1 MKNMKYNPPEIE
13 SRWQKY
19 WETKRF
25 YQAEDFSKKKKF
37 YVLIEF
43 PYPSGEGLHVGHCR
57 SYSAM
62 DAIARKKRMEGYN
75 VLYPI
80 GWDAFGL
87 PTENYAIRTGIHP
100 RVATDQNVANFKRQL
115 KSLGLSFDWSREIDT
130 TDPKYYKWTQWIFL
144 KLFEKGLAYQAEIPI
159 NWCPSCKIGL
169 ADEEVIE
176 GRHERCGEKVIRKK
190 LRQWMIKITEYANR
204 LIEDLKKVDYLEK
217 IKTQQI
223 NWIGKSFGTEVNFKI
238 ENSNEVVKIFT
249 TRIDTIFGVT
259 AIVLA
264 PENPL
269 IENFKEKVENWE
281 EVEKYIKEAEQK
293 TEFERTQ
300 LEKIRTGVP
309 LKGAFAINPANGE
322 KVSVWVSDY
331 VIGTYGGGAVMVV
344 PAHDKRDYDFAKKYD
359 LEIREVIAGE
369 NISKGVFVDYGKLV
383 NSGQFNGLTSKEAI
397 EKITDWLKKRGL
409 GKKSVQY
416 KLRDWVFS
424 RQHYWGE
431 PIPIIHCQKCGAVP
445 VPEKDLPI
453 ELPYVEKYQPTKTG
467 ESPLAAIPEWANT
480 KCPKC
485 GGPAKRE
492 TDTMPNWAGSN
503 WYYLA
508 YILLGNQKSK
518 IKNQKD
524 IWDKKKI
531 KYWMPVDWYNG
542 GMEHTTL
549 HLLYSR
555 FIYKFLY
562 DIKIAPAPEPYQKRT
577 SHGIVLAEDGRK
589 MSKSFGNIINPDDTI
604 KQYGADTL
612 RVYEMFMGPF
622 DQAIAWN
629 TQGVKG
635 VFRFLNRVWKL
646 QEKIKNQK
654 SKIKNTNQNSKLDR
668 LLHKTIKKVS
678 EDLENCKFN
687 TAVSAL
693 MILTNELE
701 KQEKISLNHYS
712 KFLILLAPFAPHIT
726 EELWRQLGSASTKSS
741 AGKHQDSIHD
751 EKWPKYDSELI
762 KEEMITLIIQVNG
775 RVRDKIEVEVNISEE
790 KAKELVISSKKVQK
804 WISGKEIKKV
814 IFVPRKLINIV
825 I

>member
-1 MKNMKYNPPEIE
+1 MAYNPNEIE
-13 SRWQKY
+13 PKWQGY
-19 WETKRF
+19 WEKQGF
-25 YQAEDFSKKKKF
+25 YRAEDFSKKPKY

-62 DAIARKKRMEGYN
+62 DAVARKKRMEGFN

-130 TDPKYYKWTQWIFL
+130 TNQKYYKWTQWIFL

-190 LRQWMIKITEYANR
+190 LRQWMIKITEYADR

-223 NWIGKSFGTEVNFKI
+223 NWIGKSSGAEIKFKI
-238 ENSNEVVKIFT
+238 GKFEVKVFT
-249 TRIDTIFGVT
+249 TRLDTIFGVT
-259 AIVLA
+259 ALVLA
-264 PENPL
+264 PENSIIGNL
-269 IENFKEKVENWE
+269 KFKVENWE
-281 EVEKYIKEAEQK
+281 EVEKYIKEVGQK

-309 LKGAFAINPANGE
+309 LKGIFAINPINNG
-322 KVSVWVSDY
+322 KIPVWVGDY

-344 PAHDKRDYDFAKKYD
+344 PAHDKRDYDFAKKYG
-359 LEIREVIAGE
+359 LEIREVVAGG
-369 NISKGVFVDYGKLV
+369 NISKEAFVDYGKLV
-383 NSGQFNGLTSKEAI
+383 NSGQFSGLSSQEAI
-397 EKITDWLKKRGL
+397 EKIADWLEKKDL

-431 PIPIIHCQKCGAVP
+431 PIPIIHCQKCGQVP
-445 VPEKDLPI
+445 VPEKDLPV
-453 ELPYVEKYQPTKTG
+453 ELPYVERYQPTGTG
-467 ESPLAAIPEWANT
+467 ESPLAAISEWVNT
-480 KCPKC
+480 RCPKC
-485 GGPAKRE
+485 KGPVRRE

-503 WYYLA
+503 WYFMRYCDPKNDKRLA
-508 YILLGNQKSK
+508 
-518 IKNQKD
+518 D
-524 IWDKKKI
+524 PKKL
-531 KYWMPVDWYNG
+531 KYWLPVDWYNG

-562 DIKIAPAPEPYQKRT
+562 DIGIAPTPEPYQKRT

-589 MSKSFGNIINPDDTI
+589 MSKSFGNVINPDDI
-604 KQYGADTL
+604 VKEYGADTL
-612 RVYEMFMGPF
+612 RIYEMFMGPF
-622 DQAIAWN
+622 DQAIAWSN
-629 TQGVKG
+629 KGVKG
-635 VFRFLNRVWKL
+635 VRRFLERFWNLVLGCRDNKKSDIEAEKKIHKL
-646 QEKIKNQK
+646 NKKI
-654 SKIKNTNQNSKLDR
+654 D
-668 LLHKTIKKVS
+668 
-678 EDLENCKFN
+678 EDLEAMKFN
-687 TAVSAL
+687 TTVSAFMEFVNFGL
-693 MILTNELE
+693 KNEG
-701 KQEKISLNHYS
+701 KIGRDIIKRALV
-712 KFLILLAPFAPHIT
+712 LLAPLAPHIT
-726 EELWRQLGSASTKSS
+726 EELWQALGE
-741 AGKHQDSIHD
+741 GDSIHNQTWPRYD
-751 EKWPKYDSELI
+751 EKLV
-762 KEEMITLIIQVNG
+762 KEEIITLVIQING
-775 RVRDKIEVEVNISEE
+775 KVRDKIEVEADISEE
-790 KAKELVISSKKVQK
+790 KAKEIAVSREKIKK
-804 WISGKEIKKV
+804 WIEGKEIKKIV
-814 IFVPRKLINIV
+814 FVPGKLINFV
-825 I
+825 TK

>member
-726 EELWRQLGSASTKSS
+726 EELWRQLGPASTKSS

-804 WISGKEIKKV
+804 WISGKEIKKI